1 MNEQYFS
8 YGEKEIEYLKRKDR
22 KLAAVI
28 DQLGHP
34 QRRVIPDLFQA
45 IVNSILGQQVS
56 TKAADTIWDRFLA
69 MFSPVTPEHMLAVSR
84 EKLQQCGTT
93 FRKIDYIQGIA
104 GEIASGQLDLEE
116 IAHLPDEEFCETL
129 SRLPGIGRWT
139 AEMLLIHCLQRPDVL
154 SYGDLAILRGLRM
167 VYRHRKITR
176 EQFRRYQKRYSPYGS
191 VASIY
196 LWAVSAGTIPGLTD
210 PGETGKKEKRKASR
224 KIRDKASSEK

>member
-1 MNEQYFS
+1 MTQQYFS
-8 YGEKEIEYLKRKDR
+8 YGSREIEYLKRKDR

-69 MFSPVTPEHMLAVSR
+69 MFSPVTPEHLLTIPK

-116 IAHLPDEEFCETL
+116 IARLPDEEFCEAL

-167 VYRHRKITR
+167 VYRHRKITK
-176 EQFRRYQKRYSPYGS
+176 EQFRRYQKRYSPCGS

-196 LWAVSAGTIPGLTD
+196 LWAVSAGTIPELTD
-210 PGETGKKEKRKASR
+210 PAEPRKKRNRKTSR
-224 KIRDKASSEK
+224 KTKEKASSGK